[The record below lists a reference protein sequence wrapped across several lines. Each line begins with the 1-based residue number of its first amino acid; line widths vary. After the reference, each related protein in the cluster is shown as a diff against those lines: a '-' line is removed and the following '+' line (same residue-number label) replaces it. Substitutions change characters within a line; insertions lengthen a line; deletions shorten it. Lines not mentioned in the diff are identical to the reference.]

1 MNKKDFGIQN
11 KTIDV
16 ISKERRFEARRM
28 NMTQRI
34 TEPWKKK
41 S

>member
-1 MNKKDFGIQN
+1 MNKKDFDIQN

-16 ISKERRFEARRM
+16 ISKEKRFGARQM

-34 TEPWKKK
+34 TEPWRKK